1 MHLVYLDES
10 GNTGTNL
17 NDTEQPIFLLAA
29 LIVPEAVWQPLERDL
44 EEAIGRHV
52 PTMADGHEVHATDL
66 RAGRG
71 AFKGVAV
78 DTRIALRDDWLEIAR
93 EYDLKVVYRAIV
105 KRRYQNWLHATFG
118 TGVLIN
124 PHVAAFPMVARVID
138 EHLAGLP
145 GKPLG
150 MFISDENKEI
160 VRDVEKSIK
169 VLRGMEGTLRLSQ
182 IVEKGFFIDS
192 AKSRP
197 LQLCDVC
204 ALSARKKEERK
215 VGIPGKSIDD
225 SGIRLLEPLI
235 VRGNESL
242 QDVLAWLAEQRTPG
256 AQKNSGQGHRPG
268 STDAG
273 PHWSL

>member
-17 NDTEQPIFLLAA
+17 TDTEQPIFLLAA
-29 LIVPEAVWQPLERDL
+29 LIVPESVWQPLEGDL
-44 EEAIGRHV
+44 EQAIARHV
-52 PTMADGHEVHATDL
+52 PTMADGQEVHATDL
-66 RAGRG
+66 RSGRG
-71 AFKGVAV
+71 ALKGISV
-78 DTRIALRDDWLEIAR
+78 DARIGLRDQWLQIAANHG
-93 EYDLKVVYRAIV
+93 LKVVYRAIV
-105 KRRYQNWLHATFG
+105 KKRYQNWLHSTFG
-118 TGVLIN
+118 TGIVIN

-169 VLRGMEGTLRLSQ
+169 VLRGAEGTLRLSR

-192 AKSRP
+192 SKSRP

-204 ALSARKKEERK
+204 ALTARKKEERK
-215 VGIPGKSIDD
+215 AGIPGKTIDD
-225 SGIRLLEPLI
+225 SGIKLLESLI
-235 VRGNESL
+235 IRGNESL
-242 QDVLAWLAEQRTPG
+242 QDVLAWLAQQRTPG
-256 AQKNSGQGHRPG
+256 AQ
-268 STDAG
+268 
-273 PHWSL
+273 